1 METMNE
7 KKKKKFFSINLKWSL
22 GTGLGVVIIFAV
34 FATLLFQ
41 SFSSLLIRQEKGHSE
56 EAMNAVTLRLAQ
68 SNSTLTDTGVR
79 DILSSSWNDDIQN
92 RKQAAIYSDS
102 VLTAT
107 SGKNIGISVYSVNKE
122 LLFASRG
129 VLVDFSSKNK
139 QKITKING
147 QTVYIVRRPV
157 YSNKSNKLIGYVQV
171 TNKLVDYD
179 ATRHKLILI
188 FIVFGVTAGLASAL
202 VGYVLSAWL
211 LRPIELINET
221 IGKINTDDE
230 RDSLANVRVPIL
242 NQNDE
247 LSELSNL
254 FNDMLDRME
263 RYIQQQQQ
271 FVEDVS
277 HELRTPVAIIQG
289 HLDLLS
295 RWGKDD
301 PQILEES
308 ISASLQEITRMK
320 SLVQEMLDLSRA
332 EQVELQFGNEVSDA
346 REVGLQ
352 VFNNFKMIHPDFT
365 FVLDNDLKNNTPVK
379 IYRNHLE
386 QVLIILM
393 DNAVKYSQDRKEVH
407 MSISKNSKLV
417 EFVVQDF
424 GVGIS
429 QENIDKI
436 FDRFYRVDKARS
448 RDKGGNG
455 LGLSIARKLV
465 EGYHGSMSVESVEG
479 QGSLFRISLP
489 LVDLDNKK

>member
-1 METMNE
+1 METTNE

-68 SNSTLTDTGVR
+68 SDSTLTDTGVR

-147 QTVYIVRRPV
+147 RTVYIVRRPV
-157 YSNKSNKLIGYVQV
+157 YSNKSDKLIGYVQV

-295 RWGKDD
+295 RWSKDD

>member
-1 METMNE
+1 METTNE

-22 GTGLGVVIIFAV
+22 ETGLGVVIIFAV

-139 QKITKING
+139 QKIAKING

-171 TNKLVDYD
+171 TNKLADYD

-271 FVEDVS
+271 FVEDVF
-277 HELRTPVAIIQG
+277 
-289 HLDLLS
+289 
-295 RWGKDD
+295 KD
-301 PQILEES
+301 IW
-308 ISASLQEITRMK
+308 T
-320 SLVQEMLDLSRA
+320 
-332 EQVELQFGNEVSDA
+332 
-346 REVGLQ
+346 
-352 VFNNFKMIHPDFT
+352 
-365 FVLDNDLKNNTPVK
+365 
-379 IYRNHLE
+379 Y
-386 QVLIILM
+386 
-393 DNAVKYSQDRKEVH
+393 
-407 MSISKNSKLV
+407 
-417 EFVVQDF
+417 
-424 GVGIS
+424 
-429 QENIDKI
+429 
-436 FDRFYRVDKARS
+436 
-448 RDKGGNG
+448 
-455 LGLSIARKLV
+455 
-465 EGYHGSMSVESVEG
+465 
-479 QGSLFRISLP
+479 
-489 LVDLDNKK
+489 

>member
-1 METMNE
+1 M
-7 KKKKKFFSINLKWSL
+7 KPY
-22 GTGLGVVIIFAV
+22 
-34 FATLLFQ
+34 
-41 SFSSLLIRQEKGHSE
+41 LI
-56 EAMNAVTLRLAQ
+56 
-68 SNSTLTDTGVR
+68 
-79 DILSSSWNDDIQN
+79 
-92 RKQAAIYSDS
+92 
-102 VLTAT
+102 
-107 SGKNIGISVYSVNKE
+107 
-122 LLFASRG
+122 
-129 VLVDFSSKNK
+129 
-139 QKITKING
+139 
-147 QTVYIVRRPV
+147 
-157 YSNKSNKLIGYVQV
+157 
-171 TNKLVDYD
+171 
-179 ATRHKLILI
+179 
-188 FIVFGVTAGLASAL
+188 
-202 VGYVLSAWL
+202 
-211 LRPIELINET
+211 
-221 IGKINTDDE
+221 
-230 RDSLANVRVPIL
+230 
-242 NQNDE
+242 
-247 LSELSNL
+247 
-254 FNDMLDRME
+254 
-263 RYIQQQQQ
+263 
-271 FVEDVS
+271 
-277 HELRTPVAIIQG
+277 
-289 HLDLLS
+289 
-295 RWGKDD
+295 
-301 PQILEES
+301 
-308 ISASLQEITRMK
+308 
-320 SLVQEMLDLSRA
+320 DLSRA

>member
-1 METMNE
+1 METTNE

-332 EQVELQFGNEVSDA
+332 EQVELQFGNEVSD
-346 REVGLQ
+346 
-352 VFNNFKMIHPDFT
+352 
-365 FVLDNDLKNNTPVK
+365 LKNNTPVK